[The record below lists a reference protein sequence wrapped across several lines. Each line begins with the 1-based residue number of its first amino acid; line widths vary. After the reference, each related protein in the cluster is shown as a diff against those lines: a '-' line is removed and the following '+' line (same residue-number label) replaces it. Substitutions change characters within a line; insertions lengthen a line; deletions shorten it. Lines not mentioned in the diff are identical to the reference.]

1 MAGLSRLGIFGGT
14 FDPPHIGHL
23 VLAAEA
29 WDQLHLDYV
38 LWVLT
43 PNPPH
48 KTGRLVSP
56 LPVRLA
62 LLQVALGD
70 NSAFQLSRIDIDRLP
85 PHYAVDTVQLLRQ
98 AYPGASLVYLM
109 GGDSL
114 VDLPTWYKA
123 KTFVERL
130 DEIGVMCRLGEVID
144 LPALEARLPGL
155 TGKVCFVDAPRLEI
169 ASTDIRRRIAQGRT
183 YRYFLPPAVWQAIE
197 AQALYRQLS

>member
-29 WDQLHLDYV
+29 WDQLHLDCV

-48 KTGRLVSP
+48 KTGRLVSS

-62 LLQVALGD
+62 LLQAALGD
-70 NSAFQLSRIDIDRLP
+70 NPAFQLSRIDIDRPP

-98 AYPGASLVYLM
+98 AYPQASLVYLM

-114 VDLPTWYKA
+114 ADLPTWHAA
-123 KTFVERL
+123 KSFVERL
-130 DEIGVMCRLGEVID
+130 DEVGVMCRLGEHID
-144 LPALEARLPGL
+144 LPALEAQLPGL
-155 TGKVCFVDAPRLEI
+155 AGKVHFVDAPRLEI
-169 ASTDIRRRIAQGRT
+169 ASTDIRQRIAAGRT

-197 AQALYRQLS
+197 QQDLYR